1 MMMYYSVV
9 YIYDFVVFGVFWYLG
24 LNVFYIWD
32 FGDGNKLC
40 IQVNLIDYMYIIFGM
55 YYVILIVVNFVNKI
69 NVGLVIVVFDFIE
82 GFRFLKFI
90 EVKVVGLMIKI
101 EWEMVKG
108 INIIYVVDFGDGCL

>member
-1 MMMYYSVV
+1 
-9 YIYDFVVFGVFWYLG
+9 
-24 LNVFYIWD
+24 
-32 FGDGNKLC
+32 
-40 IQVNLIDYMYIIFGM
+40 M

-108 INIIYVVDFGDGCL
+108 INIIYVVDFGDGSLWYEKIIVLEVSWNCFIIYKYFVVGNYIVIVFVFNLVGLNIFISF